1 MKYLIL
7 KIIKTSFKLQKAKFL
22 FLFILIFISMAFEL
36 LGISLI
42 MPAISVVLN
51 PDKYIEYKNFFGF
64 NFFSKKINVQIG
76 VYFLIIF
83 LIVIFF
89 RYIIGLIVEIKIVKY
104 TRAIETDLI
113 NRVLK
118 LQFNTPWKDLLLFE
132 NKKINKLLLSDIGV
146 YVSSG
151 ILLVLDLTKS
161 LLILALLFCFLIYN
175 KGAIVVYIV
184 IITVLFFIAIKNISK
199 NKLQEI
205 SKYNSDIT
213 EFRYEFI
220 GQLISGLR
228 ELKILQL
235 LNFYINKYY
244 QNEVRFTKIEIQRK
258 LAVIIP
264 KMLVE
269 FLILISIITLVI
281 LNLSDIKNKIPFA
294 GAFAFI
300 LFRTQ
305 PLISNILISFSSLQ
319 LHQSQ
324 INQTQVILDKI
335 VYESK
340 FIREKTQ
347 NTHDSLSN
355 ISFKNINTIELKNVS
370 FDYNN
375 TRKVFK
381 DLNVKFQNGNIY
393 GIKGANGTGK
403 STLADL
409 LTGLLEPDKGMVCV
423 NNINIKTVKNWKSNI
438 AYLSQS
444 FFLFNDTIKNN
455 IVLNFSNKTKI
466 DNKLYNFVI
475 EVTGLNIFF
484 DSLITGDNTV
494 LLDLGKNLSG
504 GQKQKIAIARVLY
517 KNVDLI
523 IFDEATSNLD
533 KKGVDDFCEIQKKI
547 KNNKIIINIS
557 HSDAVLNISDKI
569 FEIKDNKIILI

>member
-1 MKYLIL
+1 MKHLIY
-7 KIIKTSFKLQKAKFL
+7 KIIKTAFKLQKAKFL
-22 FLFILIFISMAFEL
+22 FLFILIFISMALEL

-42 MPAISVVLN
+42 IPAISVVLN
-51 PDKYIEYKNFFGF
+51 PDKYLEYKNLFGF
-64 NFFSKKINVQIG
+64 TFFSKKIDVQIS
-76 VYFLIIF
+76 VYFLIVF
-83 LIVIFF
+83 LIVMFL
-89 RYIIGLIVEIKIVKY
+89 RYLIGLIVEVKIVKY

-118 LQFNTPWKDLLLFE
+118 LQFNIPWKDLLLFE

-151 ILLVLDLTKS
+151 ILLVLDLSKS
-161 LLILALLFCFLIYN
+161 LLSITLLFCFLIYT
-175 KGAIVVYIV
+175 KGAIVVYIGIV
-184 IITVLFFIAIKNISK
+184 TVLFFITIKNISK
-199 NKLQEI
+199 NKLHEI

-220 GQLISGLR
+220 GQLINGIR
-228 ELKILQL
+228 EMKILQL
-235 LNFYINKYY
+235 INYYINKYY

-269 FLILISIITLVI
+269 FLILTSIIILVI
-281 LNLSDIKNKIPFA
+281 LNLSDIKNTIPFA

-319 LHQSQ
+319 LQQTQ
-324 INQTQVILDKI
+324 INETQLILDKI
-335 VYESK
+335 VYENK
-340 FIREKTQ
+340 FTKE
-347 NTHDSLSN
+347 NTYESLSD

-370 FDYNN
+370 FDYSY

-393 GIKGANGTGK
+393 GIKGANGSGK

-423 NNINIKTVKNWKSNI
+423 NDVNIKTIKEWKSNI

-455 IVLNFSNKTKI
+455 ITLNFDNQKKI
-466 DNKLYNFVI
+466 DNKLYNFVTD
-475 EVTGLNIFF
+475 VTGLNTFF
-484 DSLITGDNTV
+484 DSLISGDNTV

-517 KNVDLI
+517 KNVDFI

-533 KKGVDDFCEIQKKI
+533 KKGVDDLCEIQKKI

-557 HSDAVLNISDKI
+557 HSDIVLNISDKI
-569 FEIKDNKIILI
+569 FEIKDNKIISI

>member
-1 MKYLIL
+1 MKHLIY
-7 KIIKTSFKLQKAKFL
+7 KIIKTAFKLQKAKFL
-22 FLFILIFISMAFEL
+22 FLFILIFISMALEL

-42 MPAISVVLN
+42 IPAISVVLN
-51 PDKYIEYKNFFGF
+51 PDKYLEYKNLFGF
-64 NFFSKKINVQIG
+64 TFFSKKIDVQIS
-76 VYFLIIF
+76 VYFLIVF
-83 LIVIFF
+83 LIVMFL
-89 RYIIGLIVEIKIVKY
+89 RYLIGLIVEVKIVKY

-118 LQFNTPWKDLLLFE
+118 LQFNIPWKDLLLFE

-151 ILLVLDLTKS
+151 ILLVLDLSKS
-161 LLILALLFCFLIYN
+161 LLSIALLFCFLIYT
-175 KGAIVVYIV
+175 KGAIVVYIGIV
-184 IITVLFFIAIKNISK
+184 TVLFFITIKSISK
-199 NKLQEI
+199 NKLHEI

-220 GQLISGLR
+220 GQLINGIR
-228 ELKILQL
+228 EMKILQL
-235 LNFYINKYY
+235 INYYINKYY

-269 FLILISIITLVI
+269 FLILTSIIILVI
-281 LNLSDIKNKIPFA
+281 LNLSDIKNTIPFA

-319 LHQSQ
+319 LQQTQ
-324 INQTQVILDKI
+324 INETQVILDKI
-335 VYESK
+335 VYENK
-340 FIREKTQ
+340 FTKE
-347 NTHDSLSN
+347 NTYESLSD

-370 FDYNN
+370 FDYSY

-393 GIKGANGTGK
+393 GIKGANGSGK

-423 NNINIKTVKNWKSNI
+423 NDVNIKTIKEWKSNI

-455 IVLNFSNKTKI
+455 ITLNFDNQKKI
-466 DNKLYNFVI
+466 DNKLYNFVTD
-475 EVTGLNIFF
+475 VTGLNTFF
-484 DSLITGDNTV
+484 DSLISGDNTV

-517 KNVDLI
+517 KNVDFI

-533 KKGVDDFCEIQKKI
+533 KKGVDDLCEIQKKI

-557 HSDAVLNISDKI
+557 HSDIVLNISDKI
-569 FEIKDNKIILI
+569 FEIKDNKIISI